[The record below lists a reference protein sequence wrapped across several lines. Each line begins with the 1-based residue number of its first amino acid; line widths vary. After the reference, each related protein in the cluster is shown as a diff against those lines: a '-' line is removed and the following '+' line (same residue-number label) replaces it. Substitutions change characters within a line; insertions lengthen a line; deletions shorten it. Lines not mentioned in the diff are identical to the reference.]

1 MFVDGLIITM
11 AAFSAGFIN
20 ALAGGGTLV
29 SFPTLL
35 ALGITPITA
44 NITNTLALCP
54 GYFGGMI
61 AQRRE
66 FPYQKERIWKI
77 LPLSII
83 GGLTGG
89 FLLIHSDEMAFRT
102 LIPYLILFATLLL
115 AVQAPL
121 KRWIVGGSHHTAH
134 PRLIAAGGFFLL
146 FLSSIYGG
154 YFGAGVS
161 VIIIAVLGLLY
172 DDSLASLNILKII
185 ISFSVNV
192 TAAIYFIF
200 TGTFDAMIVVLMSIG
215 SIMGGLVG
223 GTLVEMIHPELF
235 RWIIVAL
242 GFCISIWY
250 FLYG

>member
-1 MFVDGLIITM
+1 MNELIIFI
-11 AAFSAGFIN
+11 AAFSAGLIN

-35 ALGITPITA
+35 ALGIPPVTA

-66 FPYQKERIWKI
+66 FAYQKERIRQI
-77 LPLSII
+77 LPISII

-89 FLLIHSDEMAFRT
+89 YLLIHSDEMAFRI

-115 AVQAPL
+115 AVQVPL
-121 KRWIVGGSHHTAH
+121 KRWFVAGSHHTTH
-134 PRLIAAGGFFLL
+134 PRLIIVGGFFLL
-146 FLSSIYGG
+146 FLASVYGG

-172 DDSLASLNILKII
+172 DDSLVSLNILKLIF
-185 ISFSVNV
+185 SFSVNV
-192 TAAIYFIF
+192 TAAVYFLF
-200 TGTFDAMIVVLMSIG
+200 TGTFDGVIVLLMSTG
-215 SIMGGLVG
+215 SIMGGLAG
-223 GTLVEMIHPELF
+223 GTLVEMVHPESF

-242 GFCISIWY
+242 GLCISLWY